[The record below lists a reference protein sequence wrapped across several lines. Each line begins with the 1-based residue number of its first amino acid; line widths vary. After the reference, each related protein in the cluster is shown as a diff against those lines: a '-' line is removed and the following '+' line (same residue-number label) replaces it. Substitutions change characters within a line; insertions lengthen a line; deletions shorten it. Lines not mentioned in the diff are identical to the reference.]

1 MPDTSTQSP
10 VLVFGGPY
18 SNLAATR
25 ALRAEADRLAIPPSR
40 IICTGDVVAY
50 CAEPEDTVR
59 EIRDWGITV
68 VAGNCE
74 AQLAAG
80 AVDCGCGFAA
90 GSACDVLAK
99 NWYEIARTRVSPESV
114 AWMAALPSRYDLI
127 IGEAAVAVIHGG
139 FAQNN
144 RFIFASDSAAMKEEL
159 ARTDADIV
167 VAGHSGIPFV
177 RQLGRQTW
185 FNPGVIGVPANDAT
199 ADTWYGLIAMN
210 EDKSLRLT
218 THRLRYDAQVAA
230 KAMEAM
236 NSTDAYAKT
245 LTNGLWP
252 SLDVLPFDER
262 ARAGQRLDAIDIHLA
277 DLPSHALAPTAR
289 NR

>member
-1 MPDTSTQSP
+1 MPDTSTQSL

-18 SNLAATR
+18 SNLAATQ

-90 GSACDVLAK
+90 VSACDVLAK
-99 NWYEIARTRVSPESV
+99 NWYEFARTRVSPESV
-114 AWMAALPSRYDLI
+114 AWMAALPSRFDLI
-127 IGEAAVAVIHGG
+127 TGGASVAVIHGG

-144 RFIFASDSAAMKEEL
+144 RFIFASDSAAMEEEL

-218 THRLRYDAQVAA
+218 THRLRYNAQAAA

-262 ARAGQRLDAIDIHLA
+262 ARAGQRLDAIDIYLA
-277 DLPSHALAPTAR
+277 HLPSQALALTA
-289 NR
+289 